1 MEDELI
7 KTMKIFK
14 IENRLEM
21 LNKKLESSLPF
32 EKCYISFEI
41 IKLKEK
47 KHIFYVFFPYFST
60 VFLIIPFRY
69 FSIFIHLVI

>member
-7 KTMKIFK
+7 ITMEIFK

-21 LNKKLESSLPF
+21 LNKKLKYSPPF
-32 EKCYISFEI
+32 KKCYIMFQI

-47 KHIFYVFFPYFST
+47 RNQNENKRI
-60 VFLIIPFRY
+60 R
-69 FSIFIHLVI
+69 

>member
-47 KHIFYVFFPYFST
+47 KQIMERRSDLCQIGAKEY
-60 VFLIIPFRY
+60 
-69 FSIFIHLVI
+69 

>member
-7 KTMKIFK
+7 KTMEIFK

-47 KHIFYVFFPYFST
+47 KQIMERRSDLCQIGAKEY
-60 VFLIIPFRY
+60 
-69 FSIFIHLVI
+69 

>member
-7 KTMKIFK
+7 KTMEIFK
-14 IENRLEM
+14 IENRLEI
-21 LNKKLESSLPF
+21 LNKKLEYSLPF

-47 KHIFYVFFPYFST
+47 KQIMERRSDLCQIGAKEY
-60 VFLIIPFRY
+60 
-69 FSIFIHLVI
+69 

>member
-7 KTMKIFK
+7 KTMKKFK

-47 KHIFYVFFPYFST
+47 KQIMERRSDLCQIGAKEY
-60 VFLIIPFRY
+60 
-69 FSIFIHLVI
+69 

>member
-7 KTMKIFK
+7 KTMEIFK
-14 IENRLEM
+14 IENRLEI

-47 KHIFYVFFPYFST
+47 RNKKLNENNIWASNY
-60 VFLIIPFRY
+60 
-69 FSIFIHLVI
+69 

>member
-47 KHIFYVFFPYFST
+47 RNKNENKRI
-60 VFLIIPFRY
+60 R
-69 FSIFIHLVI
+69 

>member
-14 IENRLEM
+14 IENRLEI

-47 KHIFYVFFPYFST
+47 KQIMERRSDLCQIGAKEY
-60 VFLIIPFRY
+60 
-69 FSIFIHLVI
+69 

>member
-7 KTMKIFK
+7 KKMEIFK

-47 KHIFYVFFPYFST
+47 RNKKANENNIWASNY
-60 VFLIIPFRY
+60 
-69 FSIFIHLVI
+69 

>member
-7 KTMKIFK
+7 KTMEIFK
-14 IENRLEM
+14 IENRLEI
-21 LNKKLESSLPF
+21 LNKKLEYSLPF

-47 KHIFYVFFPYFST
+47 RNKNENKRI
-60 VFLIIPFRY
+60 R
-69 FSIFIHLVI
+69 